1 MEIVQAHQHKKFEV
15 FFVANLPK
23 NKAETHLQKIFE
35 THYSGS
41 LICLNKSRGKS
52 KKQNVTAVVT
62 IPMKI
67 VEAEPLLQE
76 ALASDRGVPICLP
89 PLPKL
94 YFRRKEQPKA
104 STDAVVVKLQ
114 KELEV
119 LKITIKEMEARHLNE
134 MNAVRVELAKS
145 VQAQMRQSEQ
155 LEKNLAAQEK
165 MRSSM
170 SQVCEYIHS
179 LQSHHV

>member
-1 MEIVQAHQHKKFEV
+1 MEIVQLHQHKKFEV

-41 LICLNKSRGKS
+41 LICLNKSRGKN
-52 KKQNVTAVVT
+52 KKQTVTAVVT
-62 IPMKI
+62 IPIEI
-67 VEAEPLLQE
+67 VQGDALLQE
-76 ALASDRGVPICLP
+76 ALASDRGVPISLP

-104 STDAVVVKLQ
+104 SKDAAVAKLQ
-114 KELEV
+114 KEIEA
-119 LKITIKEMEARHLNE
+119 LKITIKEMEAHHLNE
-134 MNAVRVELAKS
+134 MNTVREELN
-145 VQAQMRQSEQ
+145 QMRQSEH
-155 LEKNLAAQEK
+155 LEKCLAGQEK

>member
-1 MEIVQAHQHKKFEV
+1 MEIVQLHQHKKFEV

-23 NKAETHLQKIFE
+23 NKVETHLQKIFE
-35 THYSGS
+35 THYNGS
-41 LICLNKSRGKS
+41 LICLNKSRGKN
-52 KKQNVTAVVT
+52 KKQTVTAVVT
-62 IPMKI
+62 IPIEI
-67 VEAEPLLQE
+67 VQGDALLQE
-76 ALASDRGVPICLP
+76 ALASDRGVPISLP

-104 STDAVVVKLQ
+104 SKDAAVAKLQ
-114 KELEV
+114 KEIEA
-119 LKITIKEMEARHLNE
+119 LKITIKEMEAHHLNE
-134 MNAVRVELAKS
+134 MNAVREELEKS
-145 VQAQMRQSEQ
+145 VNAQMKQSEH
-155 LEKNLAAQEK
+155 LEKCLAGQEK